1 MLAHAGYTHRCS
13 HMCSMHSITP
23 FTTQHPQVRPQSATR
38 WRQYLRYRCAMQPV
52 EPEAVVCCRL
62 GRPTHSLLSLYSC
75 RTSRDVPRH
84 THLLTGRE
92 GCTALDLFVKFRKT
106 FLICGRLFRSRDYK
120 ACLAYLAKAHADCQ
134 HRELAVAQYHSYVE
148 THAPEPRILYVRTGY
163 AYHSVLRVCGAS
175 NSNRGITGTGA
186 SWSFILGTSWP
197 WG

>member
-1 MLAHAGYTHRCS
+1 
-13 HMCSMHSITP
+13 
-23 FTTQHPQVRPQSATR
+23 
-38 WRQYLRYRCAMQPV
+38 MQPV

-148 THAPEPRILYVRTGY
+148 THAPEPRILYVRLYGLLGPTMQRSACVASG
-163 AYHSVLRVCGAS
+163 VS
-175 NSNRGITGTGA
+175 NSNRCITGTGA